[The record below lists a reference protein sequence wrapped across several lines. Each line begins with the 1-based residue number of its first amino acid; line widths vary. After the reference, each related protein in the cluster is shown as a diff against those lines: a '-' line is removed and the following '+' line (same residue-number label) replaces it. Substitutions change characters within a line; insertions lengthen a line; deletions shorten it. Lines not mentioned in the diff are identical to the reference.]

1 MLFRNILILGVY
13 IIRLF
18 YLFGKN
24 FEERMD
30 RVPFFIGEPCLV
42 KLPHTHNIPPHTPS
56 AWGSLIFLQR
66 SRSGGGSLLFF
77 LFLFFPVCM
86 VWVRRGTLPINTIM
100 GIVTLSASSAGTVAI
115 TGIGVSDFPLLRIKL
130 QHYSTLMYYY
140 ALSDL
145 LGSPANQSSSAYL
158 L

>member
-1 MLFRNILILGVY
+1 MGV
-13 IIRLF
+13 
-18 YLFGKN
+18 
-24 FEERMD
+24 
-30 RVPFFIGEPCLV
+30 FFIDGACESE
-42 KLPHTHNIPPHTPS
+42 LPHTHNIPPHTPS

-86 VWVRRGTLPINTIM
+86 VWVRMGTLPINTIM
-100 GIVTLSASSAGTVAI
+100 GIVALTASSAGIVAI
-115 TGIGVSDFPLLRIKL
+115 TGIEVLDSPLLRIRL

-140 ALSDL
+140 ALSGL
-145 LGSPANQSSSAYL
+145 LDSPANQSSSAYL

>member
-1 MLFRNILILGVY
+1 MY
-13 IIRLF
+13 
-18 YLFGKN
+18 
-24 FEERMD
+24 
-30 RVPFFIGEPCLV
+30 PFFIGEPCLV

-100 GIVTLSASSAGTVAI
+100 GIVALTASSAGTVAI
-115 TGIGVSDFPLLRIKL
+115 TALGDSERPLLL
-130 QHYSTLMYYY
+130 TAMQHYSISVYYY
-140 ALSDL
+140 SLFCCPLAD
-145 LGSPANQSSSAYL
+145 LGSLAVLLTGRCFRLGSLCLNCKPPPSAL
-158 L
+158 V